1 MECALLL
8 LLLWV
13 GRDSTAAG
21 AGGSMASGIRLQL
34 EGTTNYYEG
43 RRLKIGLML
52 DWIWKDFL
60 KKVHH
65 LLLVE
70 KLRGSVISVQTG
82 SVLEGKNANV
92 STRF

>member
-52 DWIWKDFL
+52 D
-60 KKVHH
+60 
-65 LLLVE
+65 
-70 KLRGSVISVQTG
+70 
-82 SVLEGKNANV
+82 LEGFFEESSPPLISGK
-92 STRF
+92 TPWCD